1 MSFSAVAENAYMV
14 TATPKG
20 FPRLYDHRHRWAFIG
35 TVGFACVMV
44 LAAQVFHIEHAAPSL
59 PATTVDLIELPALT
73 AIQPARTEPPAP
85 RPPLVR
91 HETPPPSLVQ
101 VAKQALQ
108 ETAQTIAVAP
118 PKQDV
123 APMAPQQ
130 PVEPPPAPVPRA
142 DIKTAATPPVAPQSN
157 ARAEGVYQAAARAGI
172 ERHKRYP
179 DEALQMNMTG
189 VVTLTYSISREGRLI
204 RVDVEKS
211 SGYALLDRAAL
222 DAVRRTR
229 FESMP
234 EDAWMGL
241 KEQTFRT
248 RIEFSIH

>member
-14 TATPKG
+14 TATLKG

-35 TVGFACVMV
+35 TVGFACAMG
-44 LAAQVFHIEHAAPSL
+44 LSAQVFQIEHAASSL
-59 PATTVDLIELPALT
+59 PATTVDLIELPAPA
-73 AIQPARTEPPAP
+73 AIQPARTEPPPP

-91 HETPPPSLVQ
+91 HETPPPSPVQ
-101 VAKQALQ
+101 VTKQALQ
-108 ETAQTIAVAP
+108 ETAQTIAIAP

-130 PVEPPPAPVPRA
+130 PEPPPAPVPHA
-142 DIKTAATPPVAPQSN
+142 EIKMAATPPAAPQSN

-172 ERHKRYP
+172 ERQKRYP

-189 VVTLTYSISREGRLI
+189 VVTLIYSISREGRLI

-211 SGYALLDRAAL
+211 SGHALLDRAAL

-234 EDAWMGL
+234 DDAWVGM

-248 RIEFSIH
+248 RIEFSIQ